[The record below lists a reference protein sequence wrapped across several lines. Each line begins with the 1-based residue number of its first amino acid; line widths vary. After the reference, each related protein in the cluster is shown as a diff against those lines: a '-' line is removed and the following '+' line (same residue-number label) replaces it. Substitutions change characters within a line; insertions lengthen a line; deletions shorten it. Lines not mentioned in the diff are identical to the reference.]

1 MEINILDV
9 LDQMDS
15 FRRRHYRDEQ
25 PRPDYYMRALEA
37 ILARAAGFESRT
49 EWTSALKETNSEYA
63 RDLLDSDFWGT
74 F

>member
-1 MEINILDV
+1 MNLDV
-9 LDQMDS
+9 LTVLDEMDS

-25 PRPDYYMRALEA
+25 PTPDFYMRALEA
-37 ILARAAGFESRT
+37 ILARAAGYRSRT

-63 RDLLDSDFWGT
+63 KDLLNSDFWGT